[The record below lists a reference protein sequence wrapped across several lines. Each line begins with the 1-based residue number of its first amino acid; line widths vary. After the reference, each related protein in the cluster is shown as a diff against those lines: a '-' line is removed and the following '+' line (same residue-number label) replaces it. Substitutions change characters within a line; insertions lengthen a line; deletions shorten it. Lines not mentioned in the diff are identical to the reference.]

1 MDLIFFGLA
10 AVSLISGVLV
20 VFQTHPLRSALW
32 LIVNFFAVA
41 GVYLLLHA
49 EFIAA
54 IQIIVYAGA
63 IMVLFLFIVML
74 LGLTPS
80 RRTWRA
86 ALSQWAP
93 AMVLGGLSLLL
104 AAIMIAVR
112 AHIRVRRK
120 QAAPAMRSHQPGTLP
135 SRWVA
140 SGRTRQNRSWAPG
153 GRYV

>member
-1 MDLIFFGLA
+1 MENLLVGLRLT
-10 AVSLISGVLV
+10 VYGMGI
-20 VFQTHPLRSALW
+20 VF
-32 LIVNFFAVA
+32 
-41 GVYLLLHA
+41 LLLGTLA
-49 EFIAA
+49 V
-54 IQIIVYAGA
+54 II
-63 IMVLFLFIVML
+63 
-74 LGLTPS
+74 
-80 RRTWRA
+80 
-86 ALSQWAP
+86 
-93 AMVLGGLSLLL
+93 GGLVRLDRPRARVSGLEKPRPAASPAAETGPDPALL

>member
-1 MDLIFFGLA
+1 MENLLVGLRLT
-10 AVSLISGVLV
+10 VYGMGIVFLLLGVL
-20 VFQTHPLRSALW
+20 AL
-32 LIVNFFAVA
+32 IIA
-41 GVYLLLHA
+41 GLVRLDRPKPKPPKA
-49 EFIAA
+49 EKARA
-54 IQIIVYAGA
+54 STATAG
-63 IMVLFLFIVML
+63 
-74 LGLTPS
+74 PD
-80 RRTWRA
+80 
-86 ALSQWAP
+86 P
-93 AMVLGGLSLLL
+93 ALL

>member
-1 MDLIFFGLA
+1 MENLLVGLRLT
-10 AVSLISGVLV
+10 VYGMGIVFLLLGVLAV
-20 VFQTHPLRSALW
+20 V
-32 LIVNFFAVA
+32 I
-41 GVYLLLHA
+41 
-49 EFIAA
+49 
-54 IQIIVYAGA
+54 
-63 IMVLFLFIVML
+63 
-74 LGLTPS
+74 
-80 RRTWRA
+80 
-86 ALSQWAP
+86 
-93 AMVLGGLSLLL
+93 GGLVRLDRPRAVEARAGRAPSAARGTGPDPALL

>member
-1 MDLIFFGLA
+1 MENLLVGLRLTVYGMA
-10 AVSLISGVLV
+10 IVFLLLGVLALIIGGLV
-20 VFQTHPLRSALW
+20 RLDRPKAREPKAGKARSA
-32 LIVNFFAVA
+32 ASP
-41 GVYLLLHA
+41 
-49 EFIAA
+49 AA
-54 IQIIVYAGA
+54 ATG
-63 IMVLFLFIVML
+63 
-74 LGLTPS
+74 PD
-80 RRTWRA
+80 
-86 ALSQWAP
+86 P
-93 AMVLGGLSLLL
+93 ALL

>member
-1 MDLIFFGLA
+1 MENLLVGLRLT
-10 AVSLISGVLV
+10 VYGMGIVFLLLGVL
-20 VFQTHPLRSALW
+20 AL
-32 LIVNFFAVA
+32 IIA
-41 GVYLLLHA
+41 GLVRLDRPKPKA
-49 EFIAA
+49 EKARRP
-54 IQIIVYAGA
+54 AGA
-63 IMVLFLFIVML
+63 EA
-74 LGLTPS
+74 GPD
-80 RRTWRA
+80 
-86 ALSQWAP
+86 P
-93 AMVLGGLSLLL
+93 ALL

>member
-1 MDLIFFGLA
+1 MESLLVGLRLT
-10 AVSLISGVLV
+10 VYGMGI
-20 VFQTHPLRSALW
+20 VF
-32 LIVNFFAVA
+32 
-41 GVYLLLHA
+41 LLLA
-49 EFIAA
+49 
-54 IQIIVYAGA
+54 VLGA
-63 IMVLFLFIVML
+63 IIA
-74 LGLTPS
+74 GLVRLDRP
-80 RRTWRA
+80 RA
-86 ALSQWAP
+86 KEPKAEKTRAEKAP
-93 AMVLGGLSLLL
+93 AGPDPALL

>member
-1 MDLIFFGLA
+1 MENLLVGLRLTFYGMGI
-10 AVSLISGVLV
+10 VFLLLGVL
-20 VFQTHPLRSALW
+20 
-32 LIVNFFAVA
+32 AVIIGGLVRLDRPKA
-41 GVYLLLHA
+41 RESRA
-49 EFIAA
+49 ER
-54 IQIIVYAGA
+54 VPSAGA
-63 IMVLFLFIVML
+63 
-74 LGLTPS
+74 
-80 RRTWRA
+80 RA
-86 ALSQWAP
+86 TESGPDP
-93 AMVLGGLSLLL
+93 ALL

>member
-1 MDLIFFGLA
+1 MENLATGLRLT
-10 AVSLISGVLV
+10 VYGMGIVFLLLGVL
-20 VFQTHPLRSALW
+20 
-32 LIVNFFAVA
+32 A
-41 GVYLLLHA
+41 GVLALLVKYDRPGPR
-49 EFIAA
+49 ERKER
-54 IQIIVYAGA
+54 AGA
-63 IMVLFLFIVML
+63 
-74 LGLTPS
+74 
-80 RRTWRA
+80 A
-86 ALSQWAP
+86 AAAAAEATDP
-93 AMVLGGLSLLL
+93 ALL

>member
-1 MDLIFFGLA
+1 MENLLVGLRLT
-10 AVSLISGVLV
+10 VYGMGIVFLLLGVL
-20 VFQTHPLRSALW
+20 
-32 LIVNFFAVA
+32 AV
-41 GVYLLLHA
+41 
-49 EFIAA
+49 
-54 IQIIVYAGA
+54 II
-63 IMVLFLFIVML
+63 
-74 LGLTPS
+74 
-80 RRTWRA
+80 
-86 ALSQWAP
+86 
-93 AMVLGGLSLLL
+93 GGLVRLDRPKARPPKAEKPRPAASPAAESGLDPALL

>member
-1 MDLIFFGLA
+1 MENLLVGLRLT
-10 AVSLISGVLV
+10 VYGMGIVFLLLGVL
-20 VFQTHPLRSALW
+20 ALV
-32 LIVNFFAVA
+32 I
-41 GVYLLLHA
+41 
-49 EFIAA
+49 
-54 IQIIVYAGA
+54 
-63 IMVLFLFIVML
+63 
-74 LGLTPS
+74 
-80 RRTWRA
+80 
-86 ALSQWAP
+86 
-93 AMVLGGLSLLL
+93 GGLVRLDRPKAPPPKAEKARRGVDGPDPALL